1 VKYAVFLT
9 YASMARSKEDSR
21 LDKFLSV
28 LESVAFAIELQ
39 VIALDWS
46 TFTVGKPIQFISGAN
61 NRL

>member
-1 VKYAVFLT
+1 
-9 YASMARSKEDSR
+9 MARSKEDSR